1 MVCVLEGQ
9 NMNWASKWFQRLYNV
24 QLFDAIYFLYFCSL
38 ETKIYL
44 PILQKFA
51 SENIH
56 QNSYLEIY
64 VNNFFFFLLY
74 SHLFSQ

>member
-1 MVCVLEGQ
+1 
-9 NMNWASKWFQRLYNV
+9 V